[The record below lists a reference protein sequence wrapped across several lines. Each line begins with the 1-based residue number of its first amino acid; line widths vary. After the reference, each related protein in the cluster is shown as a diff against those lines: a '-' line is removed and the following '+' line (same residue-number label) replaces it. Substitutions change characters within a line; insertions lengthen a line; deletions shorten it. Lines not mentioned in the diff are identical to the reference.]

1 MEIKDLTGLSQPL
14 TKLVEVASKGMGI
27 LYKPRAIRKEADA
40 EAYKQVVLANAEAKK
55 ILIEG
60 EAKLELLSRVQNRVV
75 QQEMNRQIN
84 LEEIIE
90 KSIPHL
96 DENVSNEEVDE
107 DWRTRFFQKAQ
118 DVSNE
123 EMQEIWAKILANE
136 VSKPGKVSLRTLEV
150 VSNISKSEA
159 ELFQIACSITSNND
173 TIFKFS
179 NQTDFKN
186 YGLMFHQIIL
196 LRDAGLIH
204 DNDNLVAIM
213 KKIPQINRFFWQVG
227 DKTFLV
233 TNNKNPTINEL
244 RFEQLK
250 LTVAGKELCA
260 LLNFEKNTQY
270 IKDIVDD
277 KLKQG
282 LEITELRD
290 GDKIEI

>member
-1 MEIKDLTGLSQPL
+1 MEIKDLIGLSQPL

-40 EAYKQVVLANAEAKK
+40 EAYKQVALANAEAKK

-179 NQTDFKN
+179 NQTDFEN
-186 YGLMFHQIIL
+186 YGLTYGQIIL
-196 LRDAGLIH
+196 LRDAGLIY
-204 DNDNLVAIM
+204 DNDNLVSII
-213 KKIPQINRFFWQVG
+213 KKIPQINRFIWPLG

>member
-1 MEIKDLTGLSQPL
+1 MEIKDLVGLSQPL
-14 TKLVEVASKGMGI
+14 TKLVEVVSKSIGT

-40 EAYKQVVLANAEAKK
+40 EAYRQEVIANAEAKK

-60 EAKLELLSRVQNRVV
+60 EAKLELLSRVHNRVV

-159 ELFQIACSITSNND
+159 ELFQTACSITSE
-173 TIFKFS
+173 
-179 NQTDFKN
+179 NQTIYKFQNQTAFKN
-186 YGLMFHQIIL
+186 YGLTYDQILL
-196 LRDAGLIH
+196 LRDAGLIY

-213 KKIPQINRFFWQVG
+213 EKIPQTNSFIWPLG
-227 DKTFLV
+227 DKIFRV
-233 TNNKNPTINEL
+233 VKSINEL
-244 RFEQLK
+244 RFEQLS

-260 LLNFEKNTQY
+260 LLNFEKNAQY
-270 IKDIVDD
+270 MKDIVND
-277 KLKQG
+277 KSKQG
-282 LEITELRD
+282 LEITELQA

>member
-1 MEIKDLTGLSQPL
+1 MEIKDLTGLSKPL
-14 TKLVEVASKGMGI
+14 TKLVEVASKGIGT

-40 EAYKQVVLANAEAKK
+40 EAYRQEVIANAEAKK

-75 QQEMNRQIN
+75 QQEISRQVN

-96 DENVSNEEVDE
+96 DENVSDEEVDQ
-107 DWRTRFFQKAQ
+107 DWRMRFFQKAQ

-136 VSKPGKVSLRTLEV
+136 VSKPGKVSLRTLEI

-159 ELFQIACSITSNND
+159 ELFQIACSLTSNNE
-173 TIFKFS
+173 TIFKFK
-179 NQTDFKN
+179 NQVAFEN
-186 YGLMFHQIIL
+186 YGLTYSQIIL
-196 LRDAGLIH
+196 LRDAGLIY
-204 DNDNLVAIM
+204 DNDNLVSIM
-213 KKIPQINRFFWQVG
+213 KKIPQINSFIWQVG
-227 DKTFLV
+227 DKIFQV
-233 TNNKNPTINEL
+233 IDIKHPTKEEL

-270 IKDIVDD
+270 IKDIVID
-277 KLKQG
+277 KSKQD
-282 LEITELRD
+282 LEIQ
-290 GDKIEI
+290 EIPTQV